1 MVPALKPELLGVRT
15 GAGAGGPSDSRA
27 TIWSWRASVAMIHV
41 PAARAGRPN
50 AAAARDAAATLRS
63 RSDRELLDLF
73 DGLWD
78 LPQTDISLQAELPKV
93 FSPELSRLCEV
104 VLDKSADGPLLDAVT
119 QQLGTPL
126 QRARLAR
133 AVIAQERRETISHR
147 LAAAALVDLASR
159 SRQLLRRSVLEAVAV
174 RVGAVRTPGGLMVA
188 A

>member
-1 MVPALKPELLGVRT
+1 MVVASVGRNDPCPCGSGRKAKRCCGVAR
-15 GAGAGGPSDSRA
+15 GPSEESEA
-27 TIWSWRASVAMIHV
+27 HAFLVHAS
-41 PAARAGRPN
+41 
-50 AAAARDAAATLRS
+50 RDAAATLRS

-119 QQLGTPL
+119 QQLDTPL

-133 AVIAQERRETISHR
+133 AVIAQERRGTIGHR
-147 LAAAALVDLASR
+147 LAAAALVDLASS

>member
-1 MVPALKPELLGVRT
+1 MAR
-15 GAGAGGPSDSRA
+15 GPSEESEA
-27 TIWSWRASVAMIHV
+27 HAFLVHAS
-41 PAARAGRPN
+41 
-50 AAAARDAAATLRS
+50 RDAAATLRS

-119 QQLGTPL
+119 QQLDTPL

-133 AVIAQERRETISHR
+133 GVIAQERRGTIGHR
-147 LAAAALVDLASR
+147 LAAAALVDLASS

-174 RVGAVRTPGGLMVA
+174 RVGAVRTPGGLIVA

>member
-1 MVPALKPELLGVRT
+1 MVVASVGRNDPCPCGSGRKAKRCCGVAR
-15 GAGAGGPSDSRA
+15 GPSEESDA
-27 TIWSWRASVAMIHV
+27 FLVHAS
-41 PAARAGRPN
+41 
-50 AAAARDAAATLRS
+50 RDAAATLRS

-93 FSPELSRLCEV
+93 FPPELSRLCEV
-104 VLDKSADGPLLDAVT
+104 VLDKFADGPLLDAVT
-119 QQLGTPL
+119 QQLDTPL

-133 AVIAQERRETISHR
+133 AVIAQQRRGTIGHR
-147 LAAAALVDLASR
+147 LAAAALVDLASS
-159 SRQLLRRSVLEAVAV
+159 SRQLLRRSVLEVVAV